1 MANTRIKVRRED
13 LIARLEASL
22 ETEVAAHVKRQEK
35 YAVDSAKAGD
45 RVIAAIQKTLGL
57 PVKSLM
63 EKLST
68 GYRGE
73 VSLNLGKI
81 PLGSKPQLQTHK
93 LEQMIRVL
101 KSSCDDTILVA
112 VGDDYSRYL

>member
-22 ETEVAAHVKRQEK
+22 EAEVASHVKQQEK
-35 YAVDSAKAGD
+35 YAVDMDKAED
-45 RVIAAIQKTLGL
+45 RVIAAINRVMDIPVADMMKKLKKDYHGVVTLD
-57 PVKSLM
+57 
-63 EKLST
+63 
-68 GYRGE
+68 
-73 VSLNLGKI
+73 LGKI
-81 PLGSKPQLQTHK
+81 NLASKPELRTQK